1 MRKWF
6 LILVCVFMVGFL
18 GSQGKVWAAEAECSA
33 GDQYCK
39 DIDTRC
45 YCNSS
50 YTYSCYTCSNICSKG
65 VCVAAP
71 TATPTPSNCTYGGT
85 TYANGTNR
93 CTSGTLYK
101 CNNGS
106 WSFYVDCTYGS
117 CKDNTTCASCR
128 QGTNK
133 CNGSRLEQCNNS
145 SWVLVEN
152 CVYGCDTSTNTCF
165 DCTGTGISCRN
176 GSQYKCTNGRWV
188 YSWHCWGLG
197 CKDGVN
203 CVERDCGPLNMTLD
217 SRNCKPLTNY
227 CYYGKL
233 ANSITLEGP
242 YCDSNGN
249 CDPPFWSWECT
260 QEMGECS
267 EFWGW
272 SQPYCGTV
280 TCDMAWSGSQ
290 CVTNAYCKTPL
301 GSVSGCPSG
310 STCCNDPWV
319 DECKSDSDC
328 VNIYGACY
336 KCNNNIP
343 RKCYRSIAS
352 GGDGNCASLGSVCSL
367 PASGLCSSSYG
378 STVTDS
384 SGTDGTF
391 NWTCSGQSSA
401 TCRTAGSSVSCSATR
416 SVINA
421 TCGASNQTCNNGTV
435 TNTRSETRAD
445 GIYSLWDCNATCNGS
460 SATGCS
466 YKTCSRVDGACS
478 STLNTCA
485 AGTVAN
491 ITSQTRADGIY
502 DLWSCNGSC
511 SGTNASCAKQRCSR
525 VDGACGYAAGGSSCL
540 APAAGLCAPGAASV
554 VSFNA
559 ATNTFSW
566 SCAGSCSGTTA
577 SCSSTRSIINGRC
590 GSADGSNFTTTPTTN
605 LCSYGDPTTVTLSGS
620 TYSWSCI
627 SDCNGIAD
635 LCSATYDTTPDLGT
649 TTLKTTTGRVIAIEA
664 GGRNHSCDPAFA
676 GSKTSV
682 WTITATDVQG
692 VTDIKS
698 MTLRF
703 RGPVT
708 VNTSPV
714 AAVNGVSNFSVDTT
728 TFTPGTY
735 NVEVLIDDVHTPPG
749 NRGWIDTGRDFRV
762 WDCLVNVSGTI
773 YDGSEVPI
781 SCSANS
787 GYTITIPSD
796 LNFDLRYTLGS
807 NSPRNM
813 TVNSP
818 NFNSDTNN
826 RLYWNSAVDYQ
837 PLLINFPGTNPTQAK
852 INNACYNTAALD
864 PKIADPYSAN
874 PSLSIQYSSILDQEA
889 WYRATSGA
897 IVNKGV
903 ITNYIPGTCTTPEC
917 RTITGDIILST
928 SRASLSPYDKSVP
941 DNLVYDN
948 REVNL
953 KPYSYDS
960 LKRQYFSVKGFGTT
974 VPASATWS
982 EIPTKTGI
990 IFVNGN
996 LTIDANI
1003 ATTDLVMIITK
1014 GDITVNPN
1022 VTRID
1027 GVLMGNNIIISGKSA
1042 SQLVINGSIYGI
1054 QSVVLNRSFDPK
1066 NLNNKTPAVEVK
1078 YNPSLIFKLPPKMI
1092 QTISQWRL
1100 LQ

>member
-1 MRKWF
+1 MEHKTTGLR
-6 LILVCVFMVGFL
+6 
-18 GSQGKVWAAEAECSA
+18 GS
-33 GDQYCK
+33 
-39 DIDTRC
+39 
-45 YCNSS
+45 
-50 YTYSCYTCSNICSKG
+50 
-65 VCVAAP
+65 
-71 TATPTPSNCTYGGT
+71 
-85 TYANGTNR
+85 
-93 CTSGTLYK
+93 
-101 CNNGS
+101 
-106 WSFYVDCTYGS
+106 
-117 CKDNTTCASCR
+117 
-128 QGTNK
+128 
-133 CNGSRLEQCNNS
+133 
-145 SWVLVEN
+145 
-152 CVYGCDTSTNTCF
+152 
-165 DCTGTGISCRN
+165 
-176 GSQYKCTNGRWV
+176 
-188 YSWHCWGLG
+188 
-197 CKDGVN
+197 
-203 CVERDCGPLNMTLD
+203 
-217 SRNCKPLTNY
+217 
-227 CYYGKL
+227 
-233 ANSITLEGP
+233 
-242 YCDSNGN
+242 
-249 CDPPFWSWECT
+249 
-260 QEMGECS
+260 
-267 EFWGW
+267 
-272 SQPYCGTV
+272 
-280 TCDMAWSGSQ
+280 
-290 CVTNAYCKTPL
+290 
-301 GSVSGCPSG
+301 
-310 STCCNDPWV
+310 
-319 DECKSDSDC
+319 
-328 VNIYGACY
+328 
-336 KCNNNIP
+336 
-343 RKCYRSIAS
+343 
-352 GGDGNCASLGSVCSL
+352 CASLGSVCSL